1 MRRGR
6 GGVRL
11 VLFTVRRRSSLL
23 AVAATVVDVKCG
35 RTIDID
41 KRKEISD
48 KVTLNGNPSMMGSW
62 LIPVL

>member
-1 MRRGR
+1 M
-6 GGVRL
+6 
-11 VLFTVRRRSSLL
+11 RRRSSLL
-23 AVAATVVDVKCG
+23 AVAATVVDVKCC